1 MFIMISLFFVSRL
14 LQYCV
19 SPTLCLPPPLPSSV
33 CGVKTQTLFTD
44 YFTYR
49 APAPLPFTH
58 PGARANHPWPRI
70 HLLQLRLAK
79 LGADD
84 VIPDESEA
92 FGTLSVAPVWSPLP
106 ARVRLRALN
115 GHPGGVGRNF

>member
-1 MFIMISLFFVSRL
+1 MAVGQPRIRNRWFS
-14 LQYCV
+14 
-19 SPTLCLPPPLPSSV
+19 
-33 CGVKTQTLFTD
+33 G
-44 YFTYR
+44 
-49 APAPLPFTH
+49 APAPLPSTH

-70 HLLQLRLAK
+70 HPLQLRLAK